1 MKHIITIQH
10 TQSEQH
16 VNRMIGSW
24 AEWDLTELGI
34 RQAHRIGERLY
45 AELNGEPYVIYS
57 SDLLRA
63 RHTAEI
69 VAEYFHTSPVY
80 DAALREFDLGE
91 AVGMS
96 KECARTHVTCPVWP
110 HTVDRAESVDGRPFR
125 GAESVRNVW
134 ERLFPFYRQI
144 MESNSEQIILVSHD
158 GTLSVFFAMWL
169 RWQVEMLE
177 TSRLFGKSG
186 GVSFLR
192 EDEAGHRIIERL
204 NDMSYIE

>member
-1 MKHIITIQH
+1 MKRIITIQH

-24 AEWDLTELGI
+24 ADWGLTELGI
-34 RQAHRIGERLY
+34 RQAQRIGERLS

-57 SDLLRA
+57 SDLLRT
-63 RHTAEI
+63 RHMAEI
-69 VAEYFHTSPVY
+69 VAEYLRTSPVY

-96 KECARTHVTCPVWP
+96 KEWARTHVACPVWP
-110 HTVDRAESVDGRPFR
+110 HTVDRVESVDSRPFR

-144 MESNSEQIILVSHD
+144 MESDSEQIILVSHD

-169 RWQVEMLE
+169 RWHAEMLE
-177 TSRLFGKSG
+177 TYCLSGKSG
-186 GVSFLR
+186 GVSFLC

-204 NDMSYIE
+204 NDMSYIK